1 MVIDM
6 PDETCAYIA
15 CFDFLSGLDLTNH
28 LPNTKI
34 VEES

>member
-6 PDETCAYIA
+6 PDETCEYIA
-15 CFDFLSGLDLTNH
+15 FFDFLSGLDVINH
-28 LPNTKI
+28 MPNTKI